1 MTRIVSG
8 LPAFTAFATLEI
20 IFPIATEP
28 VNIRTM
34 FRSQPIRKCHF
45 VVAMFD
51 GAQSAGNP
59 ELFETLNK
67 AVDFAH
73 SLGAALRRTVSR
85 VLEHH

>member
-1 MTRIVSG
+1 MCKEKLG
-8 LPAFTAFATLEI
+8 YALEI

-28 VNIRTM
+28 VNIRIM

-51 GAQSAGNP
+51 GGQSAGNP

-85 VLEHH
+85 MLEHH